1 MYQGNKILFVD
12 DDTSMQMAIFK
23 LVSSLGHE
31 IDVASDGIEGLSKF
45 KKSNYDL
52 VITDMRM
59 PNLDGKDFVKRLKI
73 IDKDAVI
80 IVLTGYGSVPSA
92 VELIKLGAYD
102 FLEKPIN
109 FEELE
114 MSLNRALEKRQME
127 SQLSFFKGMLLT
139 IIISIPLWLILG
151 VILALFWK

>member
-1 MYQGNKILFVD
+1 MGKILFVD
-12 DDTSMQMAIFK
+12 DDTSMQMAISK

-45 KKSNYDL
+45 KKNNYDL
-52 VITDMRM
+52 IITDIRM

-80 IVLTGYGSVPSA
+80 VVLTGYGSVPSA

-102 FLEKPIN
+102 YLEKPIN